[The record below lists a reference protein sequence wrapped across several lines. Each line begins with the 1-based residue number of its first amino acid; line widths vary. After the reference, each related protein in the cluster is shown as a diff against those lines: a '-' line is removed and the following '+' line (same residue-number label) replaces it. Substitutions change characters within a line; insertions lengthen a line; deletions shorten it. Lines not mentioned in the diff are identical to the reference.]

1 MKQVVK
7 IEVMST
13 SQEPESRPSQDVFPV
28 GDADAAEQR
37 VALER
42 QVLSELLALRK
53 AYGRLTVQKFS
64 AFTTLRQVC
73 GGDDLLDA
81 FLMFQRELTRYQHGG
96 RTEAAAAWSLVAS
109 ADTVLDRLQLTAEAL
124 SPDGDWRDQRTA
136 RRWSDAGMPTIAR
149 DLVYFAQVAGR
160 LGTETLSIQ
169 LGGQGTELAVVIDQM
184 TTVGLPTKAPLI
196 QVWHYPS
203 SDDPRDVALN
213 MEQAVSA
220 HATQGGLSMRRY
232 RLALELPAIGPVEP
246 DDAVLAVTI
255 TGQDAPMR
263 TVFYQ
268 DHSQPPPGLHT
279 RMSTYRTIVMVE
291 VVRDEEGEDGEAE
304 QPEQKGVSQHAA
316 IDAHLDSD

>member
-1 MKQVVK
+1 MTEKCGAKAARCVKQVVK

-96 RTEAAAAWSLVAS
+96 RTEAAAAWSLVAP

-136 RRWSDAGMPTIAR
+136 RRWSDAGMPVIAG

-160 LGTETLSIQ
+160 LGTETLSI
-169 LGGQGTELAVVIDQM
+169 
-184 TTVGLPTKAPLI
+184 
-196 QVWHYPS
+196 PS
-203 SDDPRDVALN
+203 SA
-213 MEQAVSA
+213 
-220 HATQGGLSMRRY
+220 AT
-232 RLALELPAIGPVEP
+232 
-246 DDAVLAVTI
+246 
-255 TGQDAPMR
+255 AP
-263 TVFYQ
+263 
-268 DHSQPPPGLHT
+268 P
-279 RMSTYRTIVMVE
+279 
-291 VVRDEEGEDGEAE
+291 
-304 QPEQKGVSQHAA
+304 
-316 IDAHLDSD
+316 

>member
-96 RTEAAAAWSLVAS
+96 RTEAAAAWSLVAP

-136 RRWSDAGMPTIAR
+136 RRWSDAGMPMIAR

-203 SDDPRDVALN
+203 SDDPRDVPLD
-213 MEQAVSA
+213 MERAVSA
-220 HATQGGLSMRRY
+220 QATQGDLSMRRY
-232 RLALELPAIGPVEP
+232 RLALELPDIGPVEP
-246 DDAVLAVTI
+246 DDVALAVTI

-268 DHSQPPPGLHT
+268 DHSQLPRGLHT

-291 VVRDEEGEDGEAE
+291 VVRDEEINS
-304 QPEQKGVSQHAA
+304 PET
-316 IDAHLDSD
+316 

>member
-1 MKQVVK
+1 
-7 IEVMST
+7 MST
-13 SQEPESRPSQDVFPV
+13 SQEPEFRPSQDVFPV
-28 GDADAAEQR
+28 GNADAAEQR

-53 AYGRLTVQKFS
+53 ASGRLTVQKFS

-81 FLMFQRELTRYQHGG
+81 FLMFQRELTRYQHSG
-96 RTEAAAAWSLVAS
+96 RNEAAAAWSLSAP

-203 SDDPRDVALN
+203 SDDPRDVTLD
-213 MEQAVSA
+213 MERAVSA
-220 HATQGGLSMRRY
+220 QATQDGLSMRRY

-268 DHSQPPPGLHT
+268 DRSQLPRGLHT

-291 VVRDEEGEDGEAE
+291 VVRDEEINS
-304 QPEQKGVSQHAA
+304 PET
-316 IDAHLDSD
+316 

>member
-1 MKQVVK
+1 MRDTGGMAPEDESENGVLEG
-7 IEVMST
+7 IFALGAGADEV
-13 SQEPESRPSQDVFPV
+13 
-28 GDADAAEQR
+28 AKR
-37 VALER
+37 VALEQR
-42 QVLSELLALRK
+42 VLAELLGLRK
-53 AYGRLTVQKFS
+53 ATGVLTVQKFGR
-64 AFTTLRQVC
+64 FETLRLVC

-81 FLMFQRELTRYQHGG
+81 YLMFQRELERYRHSG
-96 RTEAAAAWSLVAS
+96 RNEAAAALSLSS
-109 ADTVLDRLQLTAEAL
+109 AADSVLDRLQLTAEAL
-124 SPDGDWRDQRTA
+124 SPGEAWRDQRTA
-136 RRWSDAGMPTIAR
+136 RRWSDAGMPVIAR

-203 SDDPRDVALN
+203 SDDPRDVTLN
-213 MEQAVSA
+213 MERAVSA
-220 HATQGGLSMRRY
+220 QATQDGLSMRRY

-268 DHSQPPPGLHT
+268 DHSQPPLGLHT

-291 VVRDEEGEDGEAE
+291 VVRDEEINS
-304 QPEQKGVSQHAA
+304 PET
-316 IDAHLDSD
+316 

>member
-1 MKQVVK
+1 MNEVVK

-64 AFTTLRQVC
+64 AFITLRQVC
-73 GGDDLLDA
+73 GGDDLLDG
-81 FLMFQRELTRYQHGG
+81 FLMFQRELTRYQHSG
-96 RTEAAAAWSLVAS
+96 RNEAAAALSLSAP

-124 SPDGDWRDQRTA
+124 SPQDWRDQRTA
-136 RRWSDAGMPTIAR
+136 RRWSDAGMPMIAR

-213 MEQAVSA
+213 MERAVSA
-220 HATQGGLSMRRY
+220 QATQGDLSMRRY

-268 DHSQPPPGLHT
+268 DHSQLPRGLHT

-291 VVRDEEGEDGEAE
+291 VVRDEELNS
-304 QPEQKGVSQHAA
+304 PET
-316 IDAHLDSD
+316 